1 MILELL
7 ENEYSIYKFNPDYVI
22 KENIFTEEFINITKT
37 KEELSIV
44 APINKFSDFVAVE
57 NGWKI
62 LKIKGIL
69 DLNLIGILSKIAG
82 ILANENISIFA
93 MSTYNTDYIMVQ
105 EKNIKKAIDALTKNQ
120 YEIKSNSSL

>member
-7 ENEYSIYKFNPDYVI
+7 KEEYSVYQFNPEYAI
-22 KENIFTEEFINITKT
+22 KENIFTDEFISITKT

-44 APINKFSDFVAVE
+44 APINRFNDFTAAE

-62 LKIKGIL
+62 LKFNGIL
-69 DLNLIGILSKIAG
+69 DFSLIGILNKISG

-93 MSTYNTDYIMVQ
+93 MSTYNTDYIMVKK
-105 EKNIKKAIDALTKNQ
+105 EEIKKAIEVLVKNQ
-120 YEIKSNSSL
+120 YEIKADGE